1 MVRPVLLLAAL
12 SATAVILAD
21 RPAPAAA
28 PASVAVGLDLQ
39 VLKTF
44 RVGGTGGW
52 DYVTVD
58 PAAHRLYVARATR
71 IMVLDSETGASV
83 GEIPGLQGAHGVALV
98 PEHNLGFATS
108 GRANEVVVFDL
119 KTLQTQRK
127 IKSGQNPDAILY
139 DPASKKVFALCGRS
153 GDATVIDPAN
163 LDHSPHSLPIGGKLE
178 AGVADGAGRVYV
190 NVEDK
195 NEVVAIDSKA
205 LKVLAHWPLA
215 PAAEPTGLA
224 IDVEHRRLF
233 VGCHSKMMAVLD
245 ADSGK
250 VLATLPIGPGVDG
263 VVFDPQVGALS
274 ANGGDGTLTVVREGP
289 AGKFTVAQTVPT
301 VKTAKTIAGDPQS
314 HRAYLPATVPGEN
327 GGAATFGILVVGP
340 AGAK

>member
-12 SATAVILAD
+12 SATVVSFAARL
-21 RPAPAAA
+21 APAAA
-28 PASVAVGLDLQ
+28 PTAAAGTELQ

-44 RVGGTGGW
+44 RVGGADRW
-52 DYVTVD
+52 DYITVD

-83 GEIPGLQGAHGVALV
+83 GEIPGLEGAHGVALV
-98 PEHNLGFATS
+98 HDHNLGFATS
-108 GRANEVVVFDL
+108 GRGNEVVVFDL

-139 DPASKKVFALCGRS
+139 DPASKKVFAFCGRS

-163 LDHSPHSLPIGGKLE
+163 LDHSPVSLPIGGKLE
-178 AGVADGAGRVYV
+178 AGVADGNGRVYV

-205 LKVLAHWPLA
+205 LKVLAHWSLA
-215 PAAEPTGLA
+215 AATEPTGLA

-233 VGCHSKMMAVLD
+233 AGCNKMMAVLD

-250 VLATLPIGPGVDG
+250 LLATPPIGAGVDG
-263 VVFDPQVGALS
+263 VAFDPQVGAMS

-289 AGKFTVAQTVPT
+289 AGKFTVAQTLPT
-301 VKTAKTIAGDPQS
+301 FKTAKTIAGDPHS
-314 HRAYLPATVPGEN
+314 HRAYLPATIPGEN
-327 GGAATFGILVVGP
+327 GGAATFGIVVVGP
-340 AGAK
+340 VRPR